1 MIISLSEYNNSLD
14 KVENQFISSSA
25 AELTKEE
32 FAKQIRI
39 LLERATATGVHLAN
53 REVKKLESRKIK
65 KFSERVSQSFKWDIT
80 DEEIRAGKGMIDR
93 AGEFWDEYSLKIAGD
108 WEKDKIDKTANIMQ
122 NIAKEEYT
130 QKELQKKISEE
141 LGMWNMRRVEM
152 IARTETTKMF
162 NFGRIETFRENAK
175 NGGVTKAV
183 KFSSILDERVTEI
196 CRSRH
201 GLVLALDDPRIDENT
216 PPLHI
221 NCRSILLPVPVWEF
235 DEEYNNKS
243 SDRWGKVEKVDETWG
258 NAFAYGGIKSDYTGT
273 ISETAMKKT
282 VINIENE
289 IREEKLENGVAV
301 NYKGKIIDKSI
312 GSTQRIDYSLE
323 ELENFLNEGVRVY
336 THNHPKDS
344 FFSADDVSLMVLN
357 NFKEMRAVG
366 KENTFVLK
374 IPQNWGYKDE
384 KGMEIINRY
393 VESAKNKDFEK
404 AKENAK
410 LIQKSI
416 TRDWSELCE
425 NNKELY
431 NSNRDKFYHNVMQE
445 LAEMY
450 NLDFKMFKEKHELKF
465 NDTPATANDETYEE
479 FMKRHEKPEF
489 VIHWEGKKE

>member
-1 MIISLSEYNNSLD
+1 MANPDFKGGIMLISLSEYNNSLD
-14 KVENQFISSSA
+14 KVEKQFISSSA

-162 NFGRIETFRENAK
+162 NYGRIETFRENAK

-258 NAFAYGGIKSDYTGT
+258 NAFAYGGRELKTNTVQEKFMEVEYEKQQDKMLKAEKEAILNYSTSKFANINGAIRAVDGDIRKIKDEGIKESVKEIDSAINKFELQYKT
-273 ISETAMKKT
+273 IVYRGLGEVK
-282 VINIENE
+282 NIEDWRKGDVITE
-289 IREEKLENGVAV
+289 KSFTSTSIKKQKSEDFAEFGEDKEKRVVIRLIVPAKNKAV
-301 NYKGKIIDKSI
+301 VMKY
-312 GSTQRIDYSLE
+312 E
-323 ELENFLNEGVRVY
+323 ELSEYDEYEVLLPIKTKYKINKIEKQEGY
-336 THNHPKDS
+336 TYIEAEV
-344 FFSADDVSLMVLN
+344 F
-357 NFKEMRAVG
+357 
-366 KENTFVLK
+366 
-374 IPQNWGYKDE
+374 KDE
-384 KGMEIINRY
+384 K
-393 VESAKNKDFEK
+393 
-404 AKENAK
+404 
-410 LIQKSI
+410 
-416 TRDWSELCE
+416 
-425 NNKELY
+425 
-431 NSNRDKFYHNVMQE
+431 
-445 LAEMY
+445 
-450 NLDFKMFKEKHELKF
+450 
-465 NDTPATANDETYEE
+465 
-479 FMKRHEKPEF
+479 
-489 VIHWEGKKE
+489 

>member
-14 KVENQFISSSA
+14 KVENQFISSSD

-108 WEKDKIDKTANIMQ
+108 WEKDKIDKTADIMQ

-130 QKELQKKISEE
+130 QKELQEKISEE

-243 SDRWGKVEKVDETWG
+243 SDRWGKVESVDETWG
-258 NAFAYGGIKSDYTGT
+258 NAFAYGGRELKTNTVQDKFMEVEYEKQQDKMLKAEKEAILNYSTSKFANINGAIRAADGDISKIKDEG
-273 ISETAMKKT
+273 IKETAKEIESAINKFELQYKT
-282 VINIENE
+282 IVYRGLGEVKNIEDWRKGDVITE
-289 IREEKLENGVAV
+289 KSFTSTSIKKQKSEDFAEFGEDKEKRVVIRLAV
-301 NYKGKIIDKSI
+301 PAKNKAVVMKY
-312 GSTQRIDYSLE
+312 E
-323 ELENFLNEGVRVY
+323 ELSEYDEYEVLLPVKTKYKINKIEKQEGY
-336 THNHPKDS
+336 TYIEAEV
-344 FFSADDVSLMVLN
+344 F
-357 NFKEMRAVG
+357 
-366 KENTFVLK
+366 
-374 IPQNWGYKDE
+374 KDE
-384 KGMEIINRY
+384 K
-393 VESAKNKDFEK
+393 
-404 AKENAK
+404 
-410 LIQKSI
+410 
-416 TRDWSELCE
+416 
-425 NNKELY
+425 
-431 NSNRDKFYHNVMQE
+431 
-445 LAEMY
+445 
-450 NLDFKMFKEKHELKF
+450 
-465 NDTPATANDETYEE
+465 
-479 FMKRHEKPEF
+479 
-489 VIHWEGKKE
+489 

>member
-235 DEEYNNKS
+235 EEEHNNKS

-273 ISETAMKKT
+273 ISETAMKSKIMT
-282 VINIENE
+282 IEKE
-289 IREEKLENGVAV
+289 IRNSKTEIGV
-301 NYKGKIIDKSI
+301 ILDKSGKEI
-312 GSTQRIDYSLE
+312 IRKTSGEDKAIHWTFKEVEKMEGSRL
-323 ELENFLNEGVRVY
+323 L
-336 THNHPKDS
+336 THNHPLDTGLS
-344 FFSADDVSLMVLN
+344 DEDMAMAIITGI
-357 NFKEMRAVG
+357 KEKRAVG
-366 KENTFVLK
+366 EYNEFSMI
-374 IPQNWGYKDE
+374 IP
-384 KGMEIINRY
+384 
-393 VESAKNKDFEK
+393 
-404 AKENAK
+404 
-410 LIQKSI
+410 
-416 TRDWSELCE
+416 
-425 NNKELY
+425 
-431 NSNRDKFYHNVMQE
+431 DKFPDIPERE
-445 LAEMY
+445 L
-450 NLDFKMFKEKHELKF
+450 
-465 NDTPATANDETYEE
+465 
-479 FMKRHEKPEF
+479 
-489 VIHWEGKKE
+489 II